1 MDEDNQKEPSNI
13 EFEKKSQDILDY
25 IFDENF
31 FADEQNKKLREEFF
45 NTKITRLFLVPKVQK
60 IEDSIR
66 ILIDDLRKNDISL
79 EKLSYA
85 IKTHEKQILVL
96 ERFIE
101 NQNIK
106 NEQLHLE
113 IASLK
118 IVIESIQAQTTAI
131 LGFIE
136 EQNSKNS
143 QVHLD
148 ICELKASV
156 ENIQGQSSSILNTIE
171 RISRKFDIHI
181 DELERYFL
189 NKAATETDQSLKD
202 IKQYKFLIK
211 IGYWI
216 AGTLGTISFISLSIY
231 SHLSGKSFTQFILE
245 VVKMMPWNQ

>member
-1 MDEDNQKEPSNI
+1 
-13 EFEKKSQDILDY
+13 
-25 IFDENF
+25 
-31 FADEQNKKLREEFF
+31 
-45 NTKITRLFLVPKVQK
+45 
-60 IEDSIR
+60 
-66 ILIDDLRKNDISL
+66 
-79 EKLSYA
+79 
-85 IKTHEKQILVL
+85 L

-106 NEQLHLE
+106 NEQLHFE

-136 EQNSKNS
+136 EQNSKNA

-156 ENIQGQSSSILNTIE
+156 ENVQGQSSSILNTID
-171 RISRKFDIHI
+171 RINHKFDVHI
-181 DELERYFL
+181 DDLERYFI
-189 NKAATETDQSLKD
+189 NKAASETDQSLKD
-202 IKQYKFLIK
+202 IKQYKFLIR

-245 VVKMMPWNQ
+245 VIKMLPWNQ